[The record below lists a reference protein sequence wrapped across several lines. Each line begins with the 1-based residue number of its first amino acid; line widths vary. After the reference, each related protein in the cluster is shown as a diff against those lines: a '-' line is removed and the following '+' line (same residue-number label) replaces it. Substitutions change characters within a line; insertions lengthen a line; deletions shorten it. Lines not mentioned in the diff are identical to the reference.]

1 MNEKI
6 KTQLRTYLDLKLR
19 LCKQYMREQDLT
31 AAKTVWQQAIGA
43 VEFTA
48 MSQFGINFDNDLA
61 IEIEDIWLSDFK
73 EAFEKTLFPEVGGM
87 TPLRI
92 RFSKH
97 ALNERADR
105 IAYIATTIGFGEVIA
120 RKLVVDERGKVMRLL
135 TDTGVIIVTDPHE
148 KCILT
153 MWIADP
159 TQVKDFYPDGVRNQ
173 AVLRLVKKY
182 MEKGYQDKQ
191 NKQKKGN

>member
-6 KTQLRTYLDLKLR
+6 KTQLREYLDLKLR

-73 EAFEKTLFPEVGGM
+73 KVFEKTLFPEVG
-87 TPLRI
+87 
-92 RFSKH
+92 
-97 ALNERADR
+97 E
-105 IAYIATTIGFGEVIA
+105 
-120 RKLVVDERGKVMRLL
+120 
-135 TDTGVIIVTDPHE
+135 
-148 KCILT
+148 
-153 MWIADP
+153 
-159 TQVKDFYPDGVRNQ
+159 
-173 AVLRLVKKY
+173 
-182 MEKGYQDKQ
+182 
-191 NKQKKGN
+191 